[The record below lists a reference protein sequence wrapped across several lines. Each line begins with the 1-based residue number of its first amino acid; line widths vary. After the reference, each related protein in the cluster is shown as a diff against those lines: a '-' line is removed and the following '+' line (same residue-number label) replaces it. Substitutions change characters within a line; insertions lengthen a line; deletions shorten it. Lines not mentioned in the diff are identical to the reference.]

1 MAPFSVRRIPMSEL
15 QTREFLLGLA
25 ALLGSSYL
33 LAGLLARIR
42 VPGVLGALLVAM
54 LAQNTPLGAY
64 LMRPEYTSVFEFLG
78 QLGILFLL
86 FYVGLQIELKEMLGL
101 GGDIVVLTALKIL
114 LVGVVISAAMLWMG
128 YDWILSLVVS
138 MILIPT
144 AEAVII
150 PILDEFRL
158 IRTRM
163 GEIIIGT
170 SVLDDVVEILMVAL
184 VSVWIGIGD
193 ASEAFDIARLPVG
206 LLQALA
212 FLALVVVTFRWL
224 SKWLSRLAPRRTSN
238 LILLAMVILFG
249 FAGISAS
256 VGLGIVAGAI
266 CAGIVTRPAF
276 DGLGQ
281 TGEMARHDIR
291 SISYGF
297 LAPVFFFWVGLH
309 VDVLGLAKAP
319 QLTLLLLGGALLA
332 KVSSVMLLV
341 PFKRVTLHEGWLI
354 GIGVN
359 AGLTT
364 EIIVAQLMFDAHLI
378 DAGLFSALVAASSI
392 STVCV
397 PLLLAALLRRWQD
410 NGLHLREA

>member
-1 MAPFSVRRIPMSEL
+1 MSEL
-15 QTREFLLGLA
+15 QTREFMLGLA
-25 ALLGSSYL
+25 ALFGLSYL
-33 LAGLLARIR
+33 LAGALARVRI
-42 VPGVLGALLVAM
+42 PGVLGALLVAM
-54 LAQNTPLGAY
+54 LAQNTPLGVY
-64 LMRPEYTSVFEFLG
+64 LLRSEYLPVFEFLG

-86 FYVGLQIELKEMLGL
+86 FYVGLQIDLKEMLGL
-101 GGDIVVLTALKIL
+101 GGDIVALTVIKIV
-114 LVGVVISAAMLWMG
+114 LVGVAVSAIMLWMG
-128 YDWILSLVVS
+128 YGWVLSLVIS

-163 GEIIIGT
+163 GEIIIGS
-170 SVLDDVVEILMVAL
+170 SVLDDIVEIFMVAL
-184 VSVWIGIGD
+184 VSIWIGIGD
-193 ASEAFDIARLPVG
+193 APTSFSAERLPVCV
-206 LLQALA
+206 LQALA
-212 FLALVVVTFRWL
+212 FIVLVAVTFRWL
-224 SKWLSRLAPRRTSN
+224 AKWLSRLAPRRTSN

-266 CAGIVTRPAF
+266 CAGLVTRPAF
-276 DGLGQ
+276 DGLGH
-281 TGEMARHDIR
+281 TGEMARHDIK

-309 VDVLGLAKAP
+309 VDVWGLAKAP
-319 QLTLLLLGGALLA
+319 ELTLVLLGGALLA
-332 KVSSVMLLV
+332 KVSSVMVMV

-354 GIGVN
+354 GISVN

-364 EIIVAQLMFDAHLI
+364 EIIVAQLMFDARLI
-378 DAGLFSALVAASSI
+378 DAGLFSALVAVSSI
-392 STVCV
+392 STICV
-397 PLLLAALLRRWQD
+397 PLLLSTLLRRWQD